1 MSSRTRALLLGA
13 LAAAFL
19 ARVVGQALVAAAP
32 IPCLP
37 PMAAWYSGLLP
48 YSVLLPVQVAILL
61 VQAAVSSDLWR
72 GRGRFAR
79 VRPAAGP
86 LLRRLAYVYAAV
98 MTVRW
103 MLTTGHRIPIVFH
116 FVLAG
121 YLLVLAGH
129 HRPGTRGQ
137 TKPVEG

>member
-1 MSSRTRALLLGA
+1 MSSRTRALLLGV

-19 ARVVGQALVAAAP
+19 ARVVGQALVAVAP

-37 PMAAWYSGLLP
+37 PMAAWHSGLLP
-48 YSVLLPVQVAILL
+48 YPVLLPVQVAIVL
-61 VQAAVSSDLWR
+61 VQAAISRDLWR
-72 GRGRFAR
+72 GGGRFAR

-86 LLRRLAYVYAAV
+86 VLRRIAYVYAAV
-98 MTVRW
+98 ITVRW
-103 MLTTGHRIPIVFH
+103 MLTSGHRIPIIFH

-129 HRPGTRGQ
+129 HRDRADSA
-137 TKPVEG
+137 